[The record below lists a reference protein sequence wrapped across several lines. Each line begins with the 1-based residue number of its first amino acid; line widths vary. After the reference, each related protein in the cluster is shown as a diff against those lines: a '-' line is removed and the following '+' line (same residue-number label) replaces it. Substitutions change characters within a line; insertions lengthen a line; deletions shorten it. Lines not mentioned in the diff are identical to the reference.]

1 MRITSILENQKIEKR
16 IAITPEI
23 AKKYISLGFEVSLSE
38 NYGNHLGIK
47 DEEYKELG
55 VSISKDEKEIISSA
69 DIIVQLGLLDDDKS
83 SLFKENQS
91 FIGVLNP
98 YENKDKINDLVKKNI
113 NTFSL
118 ELLPRITRAQS
129 MDILSSQANL
139 AGYKAVVE
147 SFAHFEKAIPMMMTA
162 AGTIPA
168 AKVLVVGA
176 GVAGLQAIA
185 TAKRMGAIV
194 FATDVRLASKE
205 QVESLGGKFL
215 TVEGAENLETEGGY
229 AKEASDDFKKKQE
242 ELLSETL
249 KKIDIVVCTALIP
262 GKKAPIII
270 KEDMINNMKAG
281 SIIYDLAAIQG
292 GNTAHTKVDEIV
304 DKNGVKIMGESNI
317 LNKLPT
323 SASNLYA
330 KNVFNFVSNLYDKEN
345 ITLFKSLLRQE
356 LNAAGLIINATLNL
370 SLSHTE
376 ANIIQETMIRFKIAI
391 DKLSEHIQIKDPQKS
406 IKRRS
411 HETYILSKTMRI
423 RLAKKSDIWLL
434 YNWVNK
440 IDSIEN
446 KLITNKKIPKTDHK
460 IWYENSLKN
469 KNRYIWI
476 IENQHIAIGQLRFDI
491 NEDKKLC
498 FIDIYI
504 DKEHRK
510 NNFGQ
515 NAYKS
520 SY

>member
-1 MRITSILENQKIEKR
+1 MGNCRGDSSFSVNGDFLIINLIMRIASVSEKLNVEKR

-23 AKKYISLGFEVSLSE
+23 AKKYISLGFEVSLSK
-38 NYGNHLGIK
+38 NYGSHLGIS

-55 VSISKDEKEIISSA
+55 VLTSNDEKEIITNA
-69 DIIVQLGLLDDDKS
+69 DIIVQLGLLDDDKN
-83 SLFKENQS
+83 SLLKENQT

-98 YENKDKINDLVKKNI
+98 FDNKDKIDNLVKKNI
-113 NTFSL
+113 NTFAL

-147 SFAHFEKAIPMMMTA
+147 SFANFEKAIPMMMTA

-194 FATDVRLASKE
+194 FATDVRIASKE

-215 TVEGAENLETEGGY
+215 MVEGAENLETEGGY

-249 KKIDIVVCTALIP
+249 KKIDIVICTALIP
-262 GKKAPIII
+262 GKKAPVII
-270 KEDMINNMKAG
+270 KEDMITNMTSG

-292 GNTAHTKVDEIV
+292 GNSAYTKVDEII

-323 SASNLYA
+323 SASSLYA

-345 ITLFKSLLRQE
+345 
-356 LNAAGLIINATLNL
+356 
-370 SLSHTE
+370 
-376 ANIIQETMIRFKIAI
+376 
-391 DKLSEHIQIKDPQKS
+391 
-406 IKRRS
+406 
-411 HETYILSKTMRI
+411 
-423 RLAKKSDIWLL
+423 
-434 YNWVNK
+434 
-440 IDSIEN
+440 
-446 KLITNKKIPKTDHK
+446 KKININLED
-460 IWYENSLKN
+460 E
-469 KNRYIWI
+469 I
-476 IENQHIAIGQLRFDI
+476 IEKTLI
-491 NEDKKLC
+491 K
-498 FIDIYI
+498 
-504 DKEHRK
+504 
-510 NNFGQ
+510 
-515 NAYKS
+515 
-520 SY
+520 